1 MKINSDVVNREMARK
16 CLTTKEL
23 AEITGL
29 GLTTISRVKKDGGEL
44 RAKTIGV
51 IARALEIEVEQLI
64 AL

>member
-1 MKINSDVVNREMARK
+1 MARK

-29 GLTTISRVKKDGGEL
+29 GLTTISRVKKNGGEL